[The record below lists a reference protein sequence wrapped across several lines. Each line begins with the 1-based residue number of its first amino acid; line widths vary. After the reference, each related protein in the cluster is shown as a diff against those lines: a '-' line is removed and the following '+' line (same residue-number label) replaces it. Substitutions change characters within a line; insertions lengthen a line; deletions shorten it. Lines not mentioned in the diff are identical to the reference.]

1 MGRKDFNRKQCIKAL
16 KKLGFTK
23 KNVRKGKHDK
33 FVPPENLLK
42 NKREG
47 QPSFIMV
54 PRGRNLHCQ
63 LEILKELWAF
73 GGDELVDAF
82 TKYI

>member
-1 MGRKDFNRKQCIKAL
+1 MGRKDFNRKQCIRAL
-16 KKLGFTK
+16 KKLGFIQ
-23 KNVRKGKHDK
+23 NNIRRGKHDK

-54 PRGRNLHCQ
+54 PRSKNIHCQ

-73 GGDELVDAF
+73 GGDELVGSFID
-82 TKYI
+82 KI

>member
-1 MGRKDFNRKQCIKAL
+1 MGRKDFNRKQCVKAL
-16 KKLGFTK
+16 KKLGFIK
-23 KNVRKGKHDK
+23 KNVRRGKHDK
-33 FVPPENLLK
+33 FVPPENLLF

-54 PRGRNLHCQ
+54 PRSRSLHCQ

-73 GGDELVDAF
+73 GGDELVDSF
-82 TKYI
+82 IKYI